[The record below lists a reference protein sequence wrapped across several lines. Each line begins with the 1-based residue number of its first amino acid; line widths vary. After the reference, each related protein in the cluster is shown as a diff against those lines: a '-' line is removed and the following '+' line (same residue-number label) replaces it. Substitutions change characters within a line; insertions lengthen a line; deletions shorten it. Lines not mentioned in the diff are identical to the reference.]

1 MTEEQPRSRLTRSL
15 LISIIGIVLILLC
28 EYLGFFEGINTYL
41 YDTSMRM
48 RGVRNPSDRILIAS
62 VDERTLDALGRW
74 PLRRMYYARLLDK
87 LREATVVGFDMLIA
101 EPSDDDALLAE
112 AVKRHGRVVLP
123 VYIDDEGRRVD
134 PGPLLLPKK
143 LGHVHVEPGIDG
155 VTREAYH
162 TLYYQGQLVPSLVSS
177 LYEIVTNQTLRRSD
191 PPAKNQDEVRAK
203 TIVQM
208 DPMRVN
214 FYGPPRTFQQVSLAD
229 IIGGRFSDEFFRGK
243 VVLVGVTAAGTA
255 DKALTPF
262 SQSRKGMPGVELHAN
277 MLNNLLDGS
286 RIRVVTPLLQWPL
299 VIALS
304 IVLFLLFRKMNEK
317 ADAVIW
323 LGSLLLLTLVSFSLF
338 SLLNVWLPPALYYC
352 SVSFLFVSAYISG
365 LDSAARK
372 LDHEYSSVNH
382 LLGWEDG
389 TLGTAPKTGLL
400 SFLSRGGITSKIENL
415 VSIEK
420 HYERKLEDTV
430 QKRTHELTTALAM
443 ISNMSN
449 EMILRLT
456 RAAESKDVDTG
467 EHIARIGFY
476 AKRLSQELGMSE
488 DFIETITFASA
499 MHDIGK
505 IGIPDRI
512 LLKAGELTPEES
524 EIMKTH
530 TTIGERILANSEYP
544 KLKMSAVVALN
555 HHERW
560 DGTGY
565 PRGIKG
571 DEIPIEARIVMVC
584 DYYDSMR
591 RKRPYKPPFDH
602 AKTCRI
608 IIEGDDRT
616 KPEYFDPD
624 VLNTFIRISP
634 EFEKIFA
641 AHND

>member
-1 MTEEQPRSRLTRSL
+1 
-15 LISIIGIVLILLC
+15 
-28 EYLGFFEGINTYL
+28 
-41 YDTSMRM
+41 
-48 RGVRNPSDRILIAS
+48 
-62 VDERTLDALGRW
+62 
-74 PLRRMYYARLLDK
+74 
-87 LREATVVGFDMLIA
+87 
-101 EPSDDDALLAE
+101 
-112 AVKRHGRVVLP
+112 
-123 VYIDDEGRRVD
+123 
-134 PGPLLLPKK
+134 
-143 LGHVHVEPGIDG
+143 
-155 VTREAYH
+155 
-162 TLYYQGQLVPSLVSS
+162 
-177 LYEIVTNQTLRRSD
+177 
-191 PPAKNQDEVRAK
+191 
-203 TIVQM
+203 
-208 DPMRVN
+208 
-214 FYGPPRTFQQVSLAD
+214 
-229 IIGGRFSDEFFRGK
+229 
-243 VVLVGVTAAGTA
+243 
-255 DKALTPF
+255 
-262 SQSRKGMPGVELHAN
+262 
-277 MLNNLLDGS
+277 
-286 RIRVVTPLLQWPL
+286 
-299 VIALS
+299 
-304 IVLFLLFRKMNEK
+304 
-317 ADAVIW
+317 
-323 LGSLLLLTLVSFSLF
+323 
-338 SLLNVWLPPALYYC
+338 
-352 SVSFLFVSAYISG
+352 
-365 LDSAARK
+365 

-456 RAAESKDVDTG
+456 KAAESKDIDTG

-488 DFIETITFASA
+488 EFIETITFASA

-544 KLKMSAVVALN
+544 KLKMSAVIALN

-641 AHND
+641 AHDD